1 MKNFYY
7 IYLDDEFIGQTW
19 ARSEEEAKKNVWWK
33 RFKNGD
39 KYVTSAYDPSD
50 LEALQIR

>member
-7 IYLDDEFIGQTW
+7 IYLHDEYIGETW
-19 ARSEEEAKKNVWWK
+19 ARSEDEAKKNIWWK
-33 RFKNGD
+33 RFKEGD
-39 KYVTSAYDPSD
+39 RYVITAFDPSD

>member
-19 ARSEEEAKKNVWWK
+19 ARSEEEAKKNIWWK

-39 KYVTSAYDPSD
+39 KYITSAYDSSD